1 MERTMSNIKTKYL
14 GLEIDSPVVVGSCGL
29 TNSIEN
35 LRMIEKA
42 GAGAVVLKSLFEEQ
56 IIEERIKSAA
66 QGMYAS
72 FHSEAME
79 YISQVSMNFG
89 PDKYIKLIKD
99 AKAELKIPVIASVN
113 CISTEYW
120 VEFAKKIEDAGA
132 DALEVNIAH
141 VTQDMEKNDEEITQE
156 YVTTFKAI
164 KEALSIPVSVKMGQN
179 FTNISRMVK
188 LLENYGAAGVVLFNR
203 FYQVDI
209 DIDKMELVPGYLRSS
224 RKDITETIRWISLL
238 SGQTKLS
245 IGASRGVKTGSDVVK
260 MLLAGADSVQ
270 VVSSIYKEG
279 IEYIAK
285 MNLEIME
292 WMEEKGFNS
301 IDEFK
306 GKLNHKNVD
315 DPQAWERQQYIKAI
329 VGVE

>member
-1 MERTMSNIKTKYL
+1 MSNIKTSYL
-14 GLEIDSPVVVGSCGL
+14 GIEIDSPIIVGSCGL

-35 LRMIEKA
+35 LRKIEKA

-72 FHSEAME
+72 FHSEALE
-79 YISQVSMNFG
+79 YISQISMNFG
-89 PDKYIKLIKD
+89 PDNYIRLIKD

-120 VEFAKKIEDAGA
+120 VEFAKKIENAGA
-132 DALEVNIAH
+132 DALEVNISH
-141 VTQDMEKNDEEITQE
+141 VTHDIETSDEQ
-156 YVTTFKAI
+156 VTEDYLKTFKAI
-164 KEALSIPVSVKMGQN
+164 KAAINIPISIKMGQN

-209 DIDKMELVPGYLRSS
+209 DIDKMELVPGYMRSS
-224 RKDITETIRWISLL
+224 RKDITETIRWVSIL
-238 SGQTKLS
+238 SGKTKLDLA
-245 IGASRGVKTGSDVVK
+245 ASRGVKTGSDVVK
-260 MLLAGADSVQ
+260 MLLAGADAVQ

-285 MNLEIME
+285 MNIELME
-292 WMEEKGFNS
+292 WMEEKGFTS
-301 IDEFK
+301 IKEFK
-306 GKLNHKNVD
+306 GKLNHKNID

>member
-1 MERTMSNIKTKYL
+1 MSNIKTTYL
-14 GLEIDSPVVVGSCGL
+14 GIEIDSPIIVGSCGL

-35 LRMIEKA
+35 LRKIEKA

-72 FHSEAME
+72 FHSEALE
-79 YISQVSMNFG
+79 YISQISMNFG
-89 PDKYIKLIKD
+89 PDNYIKLIKE

-113 CISTEYW
+113 CISTQYW
-120 VEFAKKIEDAGA
+120 VEFAKKIENAGA
-132 DALEVNIAH
+132 DALEVNISH
-141 VTQDMEKNDEEITQE
+141 VTHDIEMSDEQITE
-156 YVTTFKAI
+156 DYLRTFKAI
-164 KEALSIPVSVKMGQN
+164 KAVINIPVSVKMGQN

-209 DIDKMELVPGYLRSS
+209 DIDKMELVPGYIRSS

-238 SGQTKLS
+238 SGKTKLALA
-245 IGASRGVKTGSDVVK
+245 ASRGVKTGSDVVK
-260 MLLAGADSVQ
+260 MLLAGADAVQ
-270 VVSSIYKEG
+270 VVSSVYKEG

-285 MNLEIME
+285 MNIEVME
-292 WMEEKGFNS
+292 WMEEKGFTS
-301 IDEFK
+301 INEFK
-306 GKLNHKNVD
+306 GKLNHKNID

>member
-1 MERTMSNIKTKYL
+1 MSDIKTNYL
-14 GLEIDSPVVVGSCGL
+14 GIEIDSPIIMGSCGL

-35 LRMIEKA
+35 LRKIEKA

-56 IIEERIKSAA
+56 IIEELIRTAT

-72 FHSEAME
+72 FHSEALG

-89 PDKYIKLIKD
+89 PDNYIKLIKD
-99 AKAELKIPVIASVN
+99 AKAELRIPVIASVN

-120 VEFAKKIEDAGA
+120 VEFAKKIESAGA
-132 DALEVNIAH
+132 DAIEVNISH
-141 VTQDMEKNDEEITQE
+141 ITHDMEKSDDRITE
-156 YVTTFKAI
+156 DYLRTFRAI
-164 KEALSIPVSVKMGQN
+164 KDAINIPISVKMGQN

-209 DIDKMELVPGYLRSS
+209 DIDKMELVPGYIRSS

-238 SGQTKLS
+238 SGKTKLTL
-245 IGASRGVKTGSDVVK
+245 GASRGVKTGSDVVK
-260 MLLAGADSVQ
+260 MLLAGADAVQ

-285 MNLEIME
+285 MNLEVME
-292 WMEEKGFNS
+292 WMEEKGFTS
-301 IDEFK
+301 IKEFR
-306 GKLNHKNVD
+306 GKLNHKNTD

>member
-1 MERTMSNIKTKYL
+1 MSNIKTSYL
-14 GLEIDSPVVVGSCGL
+14 GIEINSPIIVGSCGL

-35 LRMIEKA
+35 LRKIEKA

-56 IIEERIKSAA
+56 IIEERIRTAA

-72 FHSEAME
+72 FHSEALG
-79 YISQVSMNFG
+79 YISQMSMNFG
-89 PDKYIKLIKD
+89 PDNYIKLIKD

-120 VEFAKKIEDAGA
+120 VEFAKKIESAGA
-132 DALEVNIAH
+132 DALEVNISH
-141 VTQDMEKNDEEITQE
+141 VTHDIEKTDDQITE
-156 YVTTFKAI
+156 DYLRTFKAI
-164 KEALSIPVSVKMGQN
+164 KAAINIPISIKMGQN

-209 DIDKMELVPGYLRSS
+209 DIDKMELVPGYMRSS

-238 SGQTKLS
+238 SGKTKLTLA
-245 IGASRGVKTGSDVVK
+245 ASRGVKTGSDVVK
-260 MLLAGADSVQ
+260 MLLAGADAVQ

-279 IEYIAK
+279 TEYIAK
-285 MNLEIME
+285 MNIEIME
-292 WMEEKGFNS
+292 WMEEKGFAS
-301 IDEFK
+301 IKEFK
-306 GKLNHKNVD
+306 GKLNHKNID
-315 DPQAWERQQYIKAI
+315 DPEAWERQQYIKAI

>member
-1 MERTMSNIKTKYL
+1 MSEIKTTYL

-66 QGMYAS
+66 QGMYSS
-72 FHSEAME
+72 FHSEALE
-79 YISQVSMNFG
+79 YISQISMNFG
-89 PDKYIKLIKD
+89 PDNYIKLIRD

-120 VEFAKKIEDAGA
+120 VEFAKKIENAGA
-132 DALEVNIAH
+132 DALEVNISH
-141 VTQDMEKNDEEITQE
+141 VTHDTNREEKDIVQDYID
-156 YVTTFKAI
+156 TFKAI
-164 KEALSIPVSVKMGQN
+164 KESINIPVAVKMGQN
-179 FTNISRMVK
+179 FTNISRTVK
-188 LLENYGAAGVVLFNR
+188 MLENYGAAGVVLFNR

-209 DIDKMELVPGYLRSS
+209 DIDKMELVPGYIRSS

-238 SGQTKLS
+238 SGDAKLS
-245 IGASRGVKTGSDVVK
+245 IVGSRGVKTGSDVIK
-260 MLLAGADSVQ
+260 MILAGADAVQ
-270 VVSSIYKEG
+270 VVSSVYKEG

-285 MNLEIME
+285 MNIEIME
-292 WMEEKGFNS
+292 WMAEKGFNS
-301 IDEFK
+301 IEDFK
-306 GKLNHKNVD
+306 GKLNHKNIE

>member
-1 MERTMSNIKTKYL
+1 MSEIKTNYL
-14 GLEIDSPVVVGSCGL
+14 GLEIDSPVIVGSCGL
-29 TNSIEN
+29 TNSVEN
-35 LRMIEKA
+35 LKMIEKA

-72 FHSEAME
+72 FHSEALE

-89 PDKYIKLIKD
+89 PDNYIKLIRE

-120 VEFAKKIEDAGA
+120 VEFAKKIENAGA
-132 DALEVNIAH
+132 DALELNISH
-141 VTQDMEKNDEEITQE
+141 VTHDINKDDEEIIQD
-156 YVTTFKAI
+156 YLSTFKAI
-164 KEALSIPVSVKMGQN
+164 KGAINIPVAVKMGQN
-179 FTNISRMVK
+179 FTNISRIVK

-209 DIDKMELVPGYLRSS
+209 DIDKMELVPGYVRSS
-224 RKDITETIRWISLL
+224 GKDLTETVRWVSLL
-238 SGQTKLS
+238 SGDTKLS
-245 IGASRGVKTGSDVVK
+245 IAGSRGVKTGKDVIK
-260 MLLAGADSVQ
+260 MLLAGADAVQ
-270 VVSSIYKEG
+270 VVSSVYSEG

-285 MNLEIME
+285 MNIDIME
-292 WMEEKGFNS
+292 WMKEKGFSS
-301 IDEFK
+301 IDEFR
-306 GKLNHKNVD
+306 GKLNHKNID